1 MEKANLICFPYA
13 GGSKFSYNK
22 FVEVAPGNLT
32 LIPIELPGRGARF
45 DERLI
50 YSAHELVDKLFP
62 QIKPYLFDPYAIYGH
77 SMGSL
82 IGYLITKRIIK
93 ENLPQP
99 LHLFFSGAKAPYM
112 LRFEPAAHL
121 FEKEE
126 LIASLR
132 KMGGIPERILKND
145 NLMRILEPIVRA
157 DFKVINTYE
166 YQPTKPMDIPISI
179 IIGSDEGISHEH
191 ARLWQKETV
200 AEIKIDEF
208 QGDHFFIF
216 DHAEQIM
223 ELIYSRLMEN
233 IQEIRS
239 VYALT
244 S

>member
-22 FVEVAPGNLT
+22 FIEVAPGNLT

-50 YSAHELVDKLFP
+50 YNANELVDKLFN
-62 QIKPYLFDPYAIYGH
+62 QIKSYLYDPYAIYGH

-82 IGYLITKRIIK
+82 IGYLITRRIIK

-112 LRFEPAAHL
+112 LQYEPAAHL

-126 LIASLR
+126 LIASLH
-132 KMGGIPERILKND
+132 KMGGIPERILNND

-157 DFKVINTYE
+157 DFQVINTYE
-166 YQPTKPMDIPISI
+166 YKSAGAMDIPISVI
-179 IIGSDEGISHEH
+179 VGSDEGISYQQ
-191 ARLWQKETV
+191 AQLWQRETTL
-200 AEIKIDEF
+200 KINVNEF

-216 DHAEQIM
+216 HHAAEIM
-223 ELIYSRLMEN
+223 ELIHSRLIEN
-233 IQEIRS
+233 ILESRS
-239 VYALT
+239 MYAMT

>member
-22 FVEVAPGNLT
+22 FAEVAPGNLT

-50 YSAHELVDKLFP
+50 YNADELVDKLFH
-62 QIKPYLFDPYAIYGH
+62 QIKSYLFDPYAIYGH

-99 LHLFFSGAKAPYM
+99 LHLFFSGAKAPHM
-112 LRFEPAAHL
+112 LQYEPAAHL

-157 DFKVINTYE
+157 DFRVINTYVHKDTE
-166 YQPTKPMDIPISI
+166 AMDIPISV
-179 IIGSDEGISHEH
+179 IIGSEEGISLEQSQ
-191 ARLWQKETV
+191 LWQKETII
-200 AEIKIDEF
+200 EIKVDEF

-216 DHAEQIM
+216 HHAEQLM
-223 ELIYSRLMEN
+223 ALIHSRLMEN
-233 IQEIRS
+233 ILESRS
-239 VYALT
+239 LYAMT